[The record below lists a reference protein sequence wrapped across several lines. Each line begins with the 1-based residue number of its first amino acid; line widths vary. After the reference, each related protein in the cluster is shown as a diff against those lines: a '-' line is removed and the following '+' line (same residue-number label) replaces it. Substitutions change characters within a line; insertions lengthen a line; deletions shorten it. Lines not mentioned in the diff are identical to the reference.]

1 MKRTIQDLAQMSVE
15 PSLSSIMSHCFN
27 PFSSFS
33 WFSFLKQIIQTA
45 TATGKDRTN
54 KTLSRLDLIDAHT
67 PQASVLSS
75 IRLLVTTNP
84 ESPFEVRARYRT
96 VILAKSFR
104 ESEPRHI
111 LQVNPSCLFS
121 AVSDDWRNDSFFSN
135 MESIVPRSV
144 CVVLH
149 HQAQIGVLA

>member
-96 VILAKSFR
+96 VILAKSLR
-104 ESEPRHI
+104 ESGIDCYMFILCGTASSSFKPR
-111 LQVNPSCLFS
+111 LAFS
-121 AVSDDWRNDSFFSN
+121 LAVSGLSSLHL
-135 MESIVPRSV
+135 
-144 CVVLH
+144 CVSLIHCVS
-149 HQAQIGVLA
+149 